1 MEVFREFTFDSAH
14 WLPHVPEDHKCRRMH
29 GHTYR
34 VTLHVTGGLKA
45 PQGWVI
51 DFAEL
56 KRIAGPVFDG
66 LDHRLLNEIPGL
78 ENPTAENLAVWL
90 WGKLRPGLP
99 GLSQVVV
106 RENETSGCV
115 YRGEGTGN
123 RE

>member
-14 WLPHVPEDHKCRRMH
+14 WLPHVPEDHKCRRVH

-34 VTLHVTGGLKA
+34 VTLHVTGPVA
-45 PQGWVI
+45 RPAGWVM
-51 DFAEL
+51 DFGEL

-90 WGKLRPGLP
+90 WGKLKPGLP
-99 GLSQVVV
+99 GLSQVTV
-106 RENETSGCV
+106 RENETSGCS
-115 YRGEGTGN
+115 YRGE
-123 RE
+123 